1 MRKEVSFFTERRCGS
16 MCKKVTY
23 TVQRMYGNGS
33 CIIWEHLNGAPVNE
47 YTAFDRGNTFTLYP
61 NRRLMP
67 SPLELKK
74 REISIYETR
83 RAF

>member
-1 MRKEVSFFTERRCGS
+1 